1 MEEILQL
8 TPRHIRSSPAG
19 HPFFLLTRDM
29 RLKTES
35 AEREVPM
42 HPMLV
47 RLGFLD
53 WVKEQADNGASDLF
67 ADVPISKH
75 GYRSDIFSKR
85 FATFLRSISLPR
97 ERRAKLC
104 FHSLRHCFKDAL
116 NRTDAPEAE
125 MEEICGWSR
134 GRKTSR
140 GYGTGLRV
148 DRLKPYVDQVS
159 YDLDLTHLIP
169 PRQTDLAA

>member
-1 MEEILQL
+1 
-8 TPRHIRSSPAG
+8 
-19 HPFFLLTRDM
+19 M